1 MNEEK
6 TKAKNI
12 PQDPG
17 WGSIIIVTVVV
28 ATVGYIL
35 FLLTSPVPI
44 SSVPQNITHS
54 LALNTNEGALTLS
67 ITFSHPQYINA
78 NIMFDVSGK
87 AIEYEKYA
95 INNASLTLAK
105 GTTITPAPNFV
116 KKEFDAFCANIYS
129 YLNSTAQSF
138 MQATPIEYNCS

>member
-1 MNEEK
+1 MGKMISKNVSNEGYDWDVI
-6 TKAKNI
+6 I
-12 PQDPG
+12 PLCLIF
-17 WGSIIIVTVVV
+17 GSVF
-28 ATVGYIL
+28 ALL
-35 FLLTSPVPI
+35 FQLGTPVPL

-54 LALNTNEGALTLS
+54 LALNTNEGALTMS

-95 INNASLTLAK
+95 INNASLTLAN

-116 KKEFDAFCANIYS
+116 KKEFDAFCANIYG

-138 MQATPIEYNCS
+138 MQSTPIEYNCS

>member
-12 PQDPG
+12 PQNPG
-17 WGSIIIVTVVV
+17 WGSIIIFIVVTGSV
-28 ATVGYIL
+28 AYIL
-35 FLLTSPVPI
+35 SLLTTPVPL

-54 LALNTNEGALTLS
+54 LALNTNEGALTMS

-95 INNASLTLAK
+95 INNASLTLAN

-116 KKEFDAFCANIYS
+116 KKEFDAFCTNIYS
-129 YLNSTAQSF
+129 YLNASAQDFPQS
-138 MQATPIEYNCS
+138 TPIEYNCS

>member
-95 INNASLTLAK
+95 INNASLTLAN
-105 GTTITPAPNFV
+105 GTTIAPAPNFV
-116 KKEFDAFCANIYS
+116 KKEFGAFCANIYG